1 MKTLEQYL
9 ATAKS
14 YLYPDVTDAFDRDRK
29 IILDFVKKHNLEA
42 DFNKQ
47 VETNHVWRKLSES
60 TQVFYCIDSAS
71 TRKHNPNH
79 NDEEHVIVPSIN
91 LMIWTNG
98 QEPVIK
104 IVMP

>member
-14 YLYPDVTDAFDRDRK
+14 YLYPNVPDYFERDRET
-29 IILDFVKKHNLEA
+29 ILNFVKKHNLEG

-60 TQVFYCIDSAS
+60 TQVFYYIDSPS
-71 TRKHNPNH
+71 NRKHNPNH

-91 LMIWTNG
+91 LMIWTNN